1 MKRPPS
7 LISSF
12 FSYQESCP
20 WLNLIFD
27 HWDCNRIQSPYGQPL
42 SCMYVDIYV
51 NMYMWAVICLW
62 LNFGCHWEISV
73 AISVDIEPHVLQS
86 SLDLPKFQPC
96 FTKFSWSPQVPTMF
110 WVSIPTLCIYV
121 SASVVRVLESAT
133 DNCHLGT
140 CPFTQWVWN
149 LDSQS
154 FLKISETHLS
164 KDLFFA
170 HSFMKTVAVLW
181 CFWNTCNQW
190 FSNSVFFSINQNKW
204 LLHSESI
211 EKPKASVILKIK

>member
-1 MKRPPS
+1 M
-7 LISSF
+7 
-12 FSYQESCP
+12 
-20 WLNLIFD
+20 
-27 HWDCNRIQSPYGQPL
+27 
-42 SCMYVDIYV
+42 
-51 NMYMWAVICLW
+51 
-62 LNFGCHWEISV
+62 
-73 AISVDIEPHVLQS
+73 IE
-86 SLDLPKFQPC
+86 LDLWPLRLQQNSVTIWATTFVYVCRYICKYVYVSCDLPVTKFRLPLGNFSCHFSWHWTTC